1 MIAVNLMLLLL
12 CGNIKRQVRC
22 LSHSFAQH
30 AHTHTDTLNIIMIA
44 RFSALDK
51 APKLKT
57 YR

>member
-30 AHTHTDTLNIIMIA
+30 THTHTLNIIMIA